1 MLRTQFQ
8 RKKCTEMPIES
19 ICMIDYL
26 EFSIEIQINQIL
38 LVNSCNLSLSLHWVI
53 NSECVCTGGSSTFS
67 SFSSLFSSFQIS
79 FYLLAAGFI

>member
-38 LVNSCNLSLSLHWVI
+38 LVNSCNLSLSLY
-53 NSECVCTGGSSTFS
+53 TG
-67 SFSSLFSSFQIS
+67 
-79 FYLLAAGFI
+79 